1 MTTET
6 ILPPHTI
13 TPATADDLPFI
24 RDSVARLRLD
34 AERLG
39 PEPFIVVRRE
49 GGDGIVAFGR
59 IKPYQKTHELGS
71 VAVIEGE
78 RGRGWGGLVV
88 RELIRR
94 FPQDE
99 VFITTDLP
107 EYFERLGLLAPG
119 FLPPGL

>member
-1 MTTET
+1 MTTGT

-13 TPATADDLPFI
+13 TPATGDDLFFI

-34 AERLG
+34 AERLE
-39 PEPFIVVRRE
+39 PEQFIVVRRG

-88 RELIRR
+88 RGLIRR

-99 VFITTDLP
+99 
-107 EYFERLGLLAPG
+107 G
-119 FLPPGL
+119 FLTHDPPA